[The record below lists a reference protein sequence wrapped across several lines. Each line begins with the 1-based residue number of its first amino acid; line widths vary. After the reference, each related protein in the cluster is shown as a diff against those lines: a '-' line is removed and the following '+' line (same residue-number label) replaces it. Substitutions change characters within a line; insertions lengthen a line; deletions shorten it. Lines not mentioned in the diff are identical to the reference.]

1 MIKHLFKTITKQAHK
16 ETPSQPL
23 YQSAGVTSE
32 QFAAHWMPFSGNRDF
47 KQNPRMIVGAR
58 GLTSLLL
65 MAEKSLTAC
74 QAFGQQA

>member
-32 QFAAHWMPFSGNRDF
+32 QKCTTPAAHNVFYASSLASSNDEAD
-47 KQNPRMIVGAR
+47 KHRMLKLAAR
-58 GLTSLLL
+58 TKPS
-65 MAEKSLTAC
+65 
-74 QAFGQQA
+74 